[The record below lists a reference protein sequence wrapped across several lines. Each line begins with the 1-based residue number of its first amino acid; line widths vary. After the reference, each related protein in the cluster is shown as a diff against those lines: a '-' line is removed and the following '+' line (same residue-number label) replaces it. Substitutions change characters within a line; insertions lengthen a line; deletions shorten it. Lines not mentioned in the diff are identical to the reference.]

1 MPLHEI
7 TWFKSSMRHLSL
19 YIIAALFLISG
30 CGIVSSSDEKNFD
43 TFFIETDRETLTTG
57 EPVKVTLRN
66 KTLHEV
72 AYSRCGTVLERL
84 NEDGKWIITNGFVCP
99 AIPIPPEI
107 IEPGESKTIGFNW
120 FNDDAEEG
128 RYRISF
134 SLSDSD
140 RQALPREKTV
150 TDTITYQK

>member
-1 MPLHEI
+1 
-7 TWFKSSMRHLSL
+7 MRHLLL

-43 TFFIETDRETLTTG
+43 TFFIETDRETYSTD
-57 EPVKVTLRN
+57 EPIRVTLQN

-84 NEDGKWIITNGFVCP
+84 NEDGEWISSNGIICP
-99 AIPIPPEI
+99 GIIIPPEI
-107 IEPGESKTIGFNW
+107 IEPGESTTTGFNW
-120 FNDDAEEG
+120 FSDDAEEG
-128 RYRISF
+128 RYRIAF

-140 RQALPREKTV
+140 RQPLPREKTV
-150 TDTITYQK
+150 TDTIIYQK